1 MEIKKRKVIV
11 SGGFDPVHVGHIRL
25 FNDASLLGDL
35 IVLLNSDAWL
45 IKKKGYNFMDWK
57 DKKEIIE
64 NLSCVSEVLDFEDDE
79 LGSANNGLIKVAE
92 KYPDCEI
99 IFANGGDRISDNIPE
114 ISCCEKYCIKMVWN
128 IGGSKAR
135 SSSDLVERADKLKKK
150 L

>member
-11 SGGFDPVHVGHIRL
+11 SGGFDPLHVGHTRL

-35 IVLLNSDAWL
+35 VVLLNSDAWL
-45 IKKKGYNFMDWK
+45 IEKKGHNFMEWK

-64 NLSCVSEVLDFEDDE
+64 NLSCVSEVLGFEDDE
-79 LGSANNGLIKVAE
+79 LGSANDGLIKVAE

-99 IFANGGDRISDNIPE
+99 IFANGGDRTSDNIPE
-114 ISCCEKYCIKMVWN
+114 IPCCEKHGIKMVWN
-128 IGGSKAR
+128 IGGNKAR
-135 SSSDLVERADKLKKK
+135 SSSDLVKRSEEFKKE